1 MMMTMTMALVWLKVW
16 FQNARAKYRR
26 CLQRGAGGA
35 VNSAVDARCSPP
47 PSAAAAGAAAA
58 ITPLRSL
65 DTATA
70 TSSSSSSDLQPN
82 TATD

>member
-1 MMMTMTMALVWLKVW
+1 MTMTMALVWLKVW

-35 VNSAVDARCSPP
+35 VNRAVDERCSPP
-47 PSAAAAGAAAA
+47 PSATTTA
-58 ITPLRSL
+58 ITPPRSL
-65 DTATA
+65 NTATA